1 MWIALTPHSMMRRLL
16 IPALIWLVLSVGAP
30 AFAQDPP
37 PAPPA
42 PSPETDLNLV
52 NLPTTRSLARHQSY
66 TRFTHRFARDLGLGT
81 FGDLA
86 ADLFSLDN
94 GAIIGLEYRFGITN
108 SLHAGLHRNT
118 EDKTL
123 QAFGRWDAMR
133 QGRLPFGASVFAS
146 IEGLDNL
153 QKGHQPAIGGVLS
166 YTRGRAIALYLS
178 PTFVDGTR
186 EAGELSTIVQAHDHD
201 PTALADESAGIHDG
215 EDHAGHD
222 GTFFLGVGARLR
234 VLPTVFLAGEISPRL
249 SGHDPGDAGW
259 GVSLEKVTRG
269 HTLAL
274 TLTNFFGT
282 TPGQIARGGR
292 DALYLG
298 FNITRKF

>member
-1 MWIALTPHSMMRRLL
+1 MMRRLP
-16 IPALIWLVLSVGAP
+16 IPALIWLVLAVGAP

-37 PAPPA
+37 PTPPA
-42 PSPETDLNLV
+42 PDPEIDLNLV
-52 NLPTTRSLARHQSY
+52 NLPTTRSLARHRSY

-81 FGDLA
+81 FSDLA

-123 QAFGRWDAMR
+123 QAFARWDAMR

-153 QKGHQPAIGGVLS
+153 QKGRQPAIGGVLS
-166 YTRGRAIALYLS
+166 YTRGRALGLYLS

-186 EAGELSTIVQAHDHD
+186 EAGELSTVGQEPDQD
-201 PTALADESAGIHDG
+201 PLALANESAGIHDG
-215 EDHAGHD
+215 EEHAVHES
-222 GTFFLGVGARLR
+222 TLFLGMGARLR
-234 VLPTVFLAGEISPRL
+234 VRPTVFVAAEISPRL
-249 SGHDPGDAGW
+249 SGHDPGNAGW

-282 TPGQIARGGR
+282 TPGQIARGGT
-292 DALYLG
+292 DARYLG
-298 FNITRKF
+298 FNITRRF

>member
-1 MWIALTPHSMMRRLL
+1 MWIALTPPLMMRRLL
-16 IPALIWLVLSVGAP
+16 IPALICLVLSVGAP

-37 PAPPA
+37 ATPPA
-42 PSPETDLNLV
+42 PDPEIDLNLV
-52 NLPTTRSLARHQSY
+52 NLPTTRSLARHRSY
-66 TRFTHRFARDLGLGT
+66 TRFTHRFSRDLGLGT
-81 FGDLA
+81 FSDLA

-123 QAFGRWDAMR
+123 QAFARWDAMR
-133 QGRLPFGASVFAS
+133 QGRLPFGASMFAS

-153 QKGHQPAIGGVLS
+153 QQGHQPAIGGVLS

-186 EAGELSTIVQAHDHD
+186 EAGEISTIGQENNDDDD
-201 PTALADESAGIHDG
+201 PLPLADASA
-215 EDHAGHD
+215 

-234 VLPTVFLAGEISPRL
+234 VLSTVFVAAEISPRL

-282 TPGQIARGGR
+282 TPGQIARGGS
-292 DALYLG
+292 DARYLG

>member
-1 MWIALTPHSMMRRLL
+1 MLRRILATL
-16 IPALIWLVLSVGAP
+16 LSVSIGPVASP
-30 AFAQDPP
+30 LFAQDAN
-37 PAPPA
+37 APGPQN
-42 PSPETDLNLV
+42 SEIELNLV
-52 NLPTTRSLARHQSY
+52 NLPTTQSLARHRSY
-66 TRFTHRFARDLGLGT
+66 TRITHRFARDLGLGD

-86 ADLFSLDN
+86 SDLFSLDN
-94 GAIIGLEYRFGITN
+94 GAVIGLEYRFGITGN
-108 SLHAGLHRNT
+108 LHAGLHRNT
-118 EDKTL
+118 QNKTL
-123 QAFGRWDAMR
+123 QAFGRWDALR
-133 QGRLPFGASVFAS
+133 QGRLPFGASVYTS

-153 QKGHQPAIGGVLS
+153 QEGHQPAIGGVLS
-166 YTRGRAIALYLS
+166 YTRGRSLGLYLS

-186 EAGELSTIVQAHDHD
+186 EAGEISGIGHEHDHQHL
-201 PTALADESAGIHDG
+201 ALADQPVDAHDG
-215 EDHAGHD
+215 EDHSDHD

-234 VLPTVFLAGEISPRL
+234 VLPTVFVAGEISPRL

-282 TPGQIARGGR
+282 TPGQIARGGN